1 MVDDSLVSTRA
12 RRANAGSRLKK
23 LIELEEQSIEERAS
37 VVYTEDDENVNL
49 LFQEDENDEEFAGS
63 SQDEDEVALGDGDEA
78 SENASSSEDASD
90 TSKKR
95 KHDPQ
100 PDADEDL
107 SDSEL
112 SETDS
117 DESEGEKELKRQERA
132 RKTKMRRKNNVV
144 PTIRQPKKPM
154 AISIKQSKPHKPR
167 MEFTVQS
174 LLSGKRAS
182 SRSTVMESKQALA
195 KRLKADEERRA
206 LLQPVVRPKEVE
218 MTQEERLAEA
228 VETERQN
235 VLSLNQFREQEIV
248 KKEHQRRNLM
258 LKRVKLK
265 NVVRL
270 LSEEDYVTPLDEITE
285 ARKVY
290 EKLLQRHRRK
300 PGRKKKIEPETPL
313 PRKPGDIDADLPWV
327 KREKEMQAQEQK
339 LAAESRV
346 EESNTKDEN
355 AVMADPRL
363 GKNEADTSSESQA
376 RSREEEDPVPSNPS
390 DASSRS
396 NNPHLPE
403 SNNVTDIVQDGQALK
418 TEPLEAEGEDAE
430 GEDAETQSSVAPAS
444 TSSTNGHNRQDGEM
458 ESTRQLPGKIVRFT
472 DDVDDHESSATPQQE
487 DSTIVKSDGS
497 DVDTPDE
504 VFEGPPQKVSR
515 NWVILLDFDEE
526 RLYQRHIKSIL
537 FGKQSLLPATRRF
550 KDLKQIAKI
559 GEIDNPYAVAVQKK
573 DDLFEPALNLTEDDV
588 LFEELRRLP
597 KFGDF
602 EDFVE
607 EVEENNEQVT
617 SEIRLQTEA
626 PTSLYL
632 PNGNKKHC
640 LITGTEVKYF
650 DPANGIP
657 YSSVDTYRLLKQIE
671 QGTIPWYSF
680 DDDANDNG
688 GADFYL
694 GSREGTRHAK
704 GVPEG
709 FDA

>member
-1 MVDDSLVSTRA
+1 MGGDSLVATRA

-63 SQDEDEVALGDGDEA
+63 SQDEDEVGHRDEA
-78 SENASSSEDASD
+78 SENATSSDEACD

-107 SDSEL
+107 SESEL
-112 SETDS
+112 SESDS
-117 DESEGEKELKRQERA
+117 DESEGEKELKRQEHS
-132 RKTKMRRKNNVV
+132 RKSKIRKKNNVI
-144 PTIRQPKKPM
+144 PTIRQPKQLT
-154 AISIKQSKPHKPR
+154 AISAKQSKPHKPR

-195 KRLKADEERRA
+195 NRLKADEERRA

-258 LKRVKLK
+258 LKRVKLR

-270 LSEEDYVTPLDEITE
+270 LSEEDYVTPFDEITE

-313 PRKPGDIDADLPWV
+313 PRKPGEIDADLPWL
-327 KREKEMQAQEQK
+327 KRENELKVPQQEI
-339 LAAESRV
+339 AAESRV
-346 EESNTKDEN
+346 EKSNTEN
-355 AVMADPRL
+355 ETGAKVDPEL
-363 GKNEADTSSESQA
+363 GEHEADTISELQA
-376 RSREEEDPVPSNPS
+376 SLRKEEVPIPS
-390 DASSRS
+390 DPYDAFPQS
-396 NNPHLPE
+396 NNTHLVE
-403 SNNVTDIVQDGQALK
+403 SNNVADTLVLDGQDLK
-418 TEPLEAEGEDAE
+418 IEPNEAGCKDVEIRNG
-430 GEDAETQSSVAPAS
+430 VPPAS
-444 TSSTNGHNRQDGEM
+444 PSSIGHNRQDDEM
-458 ESTRQLPGKIVRFT
+458 DNARQLLSANDKPGKIVRFT
-472 DDVDDHESSATPQQE
+472 DDVDDHESSFTPQQE
-487 DSTIVKSDGS
+487 DSTIVEADGS
-497 DVDTPDE
+497 DVSNPAE
-504 VFEGPPQKVSR
+504 VFEGPPQMVSR

-559 GEIDNPYAVAVQKK
+559 GEIDNPYAVSIQKK

-680 DDDANDNG
+680 GDDANDNG